1 MTDIGMKFEMNKK
14 DLRIKELEIEL
25 SALRSVMNE
34 TLRENLSLQAQL
46 IQLLTRVEM
55 LERGITLEEGD

>member
-1 MTDIGMKFEMNKK
+1 MTDIGMNKK

-55 LERGITLEEGD
+55 LERGINVG